1 MFRAV
6 VVVFTCLLVA
16 TTAVKRA
23 GADELGPGEKGVRLL
38 LRAEAD
44 VPADRALILT
54 NTFQGV
60 DAVTPGQ
67 EMPISWHPARGDL
80 QLATIDVSEAAKLPA
95 LRAAFDFDAID
106 AIASRSTRCGG
117 AFAGI
122 RTLPDTSPAATIRWT
137 FRVSFNGA
145 ACKAEKVGVEY
156 LDGGGNVVDP
166 GAIAEREPPITPP
179 DLQASAKQPV
189 KTEAKSEAKAD
200 PASPPAT
207 GGGCNVAGSG
217 AGLAGLVLLGW
228 RRRRR

>member
-6 VVVFTCLLVA
+6 VVGFTCLLVA
-16 TTAVKRA
+16 TTAATTVR
-23 GADELGPGEKGVRLL
+23 ADELGPGEKGVWLL
-38 LRAEAD
+38 LRVEAD

-54 NTFQGV
+54 NTFQGA

-67 EMPISWHPARGDL
+67 EMPISWHPSRGDL
-80 QLATIDVSEAAKLPA
+80 QLATIYTSEAAKLPA
-95 LRAAFDFDAID
+95 LRAAFDFDAIGV
-106 AIASRSTRCGG
+106 ISSRSIRCGG

-156 LDGGGNVVDP
+156 LDGGGKVVDP
-166 GAIAEREPPITPP
+166 GDIREREPPITPP
-179 DLQASAKQPV
+179 DLQAGAKEPV
-189 KTEAKSEAKAD
+189 KVEAKTEAKSD
-200 PASPPAT
+200 PASPPASS
-207 GGGCNVAGSG
+207 GGCNVGGPG